1 MLQQSLQQEQ
11 CGTGAAPGND
21 AAAAAQQQDGAH
33 DGRGQ
38 QDARHV
44 GLQHQQDQDR
54 HQPQDG
60 PDELHHDAV
69 VDPLAQGHLAESDLR
84 GPGGDVCREQ
94 DHLKLCHLGGLQ
106 GQAAEADPPAAAV
119 DGAAEQHQYQQ
130 DQADNIAQLDHSAQ
144 EAVVKIGEQEH
155 HAQAQHR
162 AEQLGFDVMEAVP
175 KAEIARGIACT
186 EQHDQPEHHDDG
198 QGRHPVEQDGR
209 PGAGVP
215 LKDGKRLCFF
225 SAECCQTAPLLN

>member
-11 CGTGAAPGND
+11 RGTGTAPGND

-94 DHLKLCHLGGLQ
+94 DHLELCHLRGL
-106 GQAAEADPPAAAV
+106 
-119 DGAAEQHQYQQ
+119 
-130 DQADNIAQLDHSAQ
+130 
-144 EAVVKIGEQEH
+144 
-155 HAQAQHR
+155 
-162 AEQLGFDVMEAVP
+162 
-175 KAEIARGIACT
+175 
-186 EQHDQPEHHDDG
+186 
-198 QGRHPVEQDGR
+198 
-209 PGAGVP
+209 
-215 LKDGKRLCFF
+215 
-225 SAECCQTAPLLN
+225 